1 MKTQKQVLTYILL
14 GGKSFR
20 MYMLFHMKNT
30 QNLIGAILDIPN
42 NRNVEI
48 VAFNVLINDIISESL
63 VKKAVKANNDDFLI
77 KTLGWNRHLPSR
89 TLALLFEKLEPKL
102 NAGMIKCHFKSQ
114 VDITKLPQY
123 MKDKLDL
130 C

>member
-1 MKTQKQVLTYILL
+1 MRTQKQILTYILL
-14 GGKSFR
+14 GGRSFR
-20 MYMLFHMKNT
+20 MYMICRTKNT

-102 NAGMIKCHFKSQ
+102 NEGMIKCHFRSQ
-114 VDITKLPQY
+114 FDITKLPQR
-123 MKDKLDL
+123 MKDKLEI
-130 C
+130 